1 MDINVFLIEYNNFYE
16 EDIIKNIKLH
26 IGYNIL
32 VNFVEHNN
40 NDFEEKDVIK
50 HIENNKEYYYLLA
63 DKFLSIY
70 GDMFNQIN
78 ELVYIMLL
86 YICDCLVDIKKINPN
101 INDNI
106 TMDELNKEIYS
117 MLNVL
122 LIIYELNI
130 DKEENYLYIPEKIF
144 NPDKTDE
151 FLWNDIKINFFDNYN
166 KQQILNNI
174 KKYYKLIIKTSKIDS
189 KEYNLNEE
197 LIYSLITYNICK
209 NINKYIIKGG

>member
-1 MDINVFLIEYNNFYE
+1 MDIDVFLIEYNNFYE

-32 VNFVEHNN
+32 VNFVEHNI
-40 NDFEEKDVIK
+40 NDFEEKNIIK

-70 GDMFNQIN
+70 SDMFNQIN
-78 ELVYIMLL
+78 ELVYVMLL
-86 YICDCLVDIKKINPN
+86 YICDCLVDIKKMNPN
-101 INDNI
+101 INDDI
-106 TMDELNKEIYS
+106 TMDQLNKEIYS
-117 MLNVL
+117 MLNIL

-174 KKYYKLIIKTSKIDS
+174 KNYYKLIIETFKIDS
-189 KEYNLNEE
+189 EEYNLNEE